1 MHIFI
6 VRCQCRMFHKYFNFE
21 KIEMVFVLATPPPPT
36 PLPTTLIIFY
46 SPSKVKC
53 CYSEAQ

>member
-1 MHIFI
+1 M
-6 VRCQCRMFHKYFNFE
+6 K
-21 KIEMVFVLATPPPPT
+21 MVFCLGSSPATPATTAT
-36 PLPTTLIIFY
+36 PATLIIFY